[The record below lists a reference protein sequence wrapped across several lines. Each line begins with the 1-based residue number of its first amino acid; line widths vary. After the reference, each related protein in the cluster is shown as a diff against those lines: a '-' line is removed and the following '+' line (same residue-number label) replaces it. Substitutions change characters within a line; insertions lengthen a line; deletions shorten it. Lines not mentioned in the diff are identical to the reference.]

1 MDLLQKIQA
10 ALPQGYLANDYIDR
24 GGQGSVFRGELNGEP
39 VALKLFAQSPE
50 QRRIDRE
57 VELLSRIDLPY
68 LVKLK
73 GYVRVEIDGVELP
86 LIAYEFLNG
95 GDLRQ
100 YTPPSTQRLSP
111 NELITLGY
119 HVGSAIEVLWQ
130 HRICH
135 RDIKPGNVV
144 RAADG
149 RFVLVDVGFARHL
162 DRSNITAPGLRTGT
176 MGYMSPE
183 QARGRAELT
192 IRSDIFAL
200 GLTLYELSASH
211 PFGRNQFQIGVISP
225 RPLASVRNDLPAP
238 FTQLVDQMIC
248 TRLADRPTNVASR
261 FSSLLGAI

>member
-1 MDLLQKIQA
+1 MPRSYVA
-10 ALPQGYLANDYIDR
+10 SDYIDA
-24 GGQGSVFRGELNGEP
+24 GGQGSVFRGELNGEQ
-39 VALKLFAQSPE
+39 VALKLFASSPD

-73 GYVRVEIDGVELP
+73 GYTRIVIDGVELP
-86 LIAYEFLNG
+86 LIAYEFLDG

-100 YTPPSTQRLSP
+100 YSPPATQRLAP

-119 HVGSAIEVLWQ
+119 HVGAAIELLWQ

-135 RDIKPGNVV
+135 RDIKPGNIV
-144 RAADG
+144 RASDG

-183 QARGRAELT
+183 QARGRGELT
-192 IRSDIFAL
+192 IRSDVFAL

-225 RPLASVRNDLPAP
+225 RPLASVRSDLPIAY
-238 FTQLVDQMIC
+238 TQLVDQMIS
-248 TRLADRPTNVASR
+248 TRLLNRPTSVASR
-261 FSSLLGAI
+261 FSSLMGTV